1 MNSVGGN
8 KDFPAMG
15 DFPTLGAETKEPSKK
30 ESSSRPTF
38 SNSNAN
44 KSDRADIGNFG
55 AGAALSRSDEPAS
68 GGISFGKAP
77 PKFSR
82 KTDKKAQS
90 EAVAVDFG
98 NQNYDFSKMNVASAT
113 VRKTE
118 GEEGEEEEQKDS
130 AGQNIEGTR
139 KVRDKGQEFDM
150 NAP

>member
-44 KSDRADIGNFG
+44 KSDRADIGSFG
-55 AGAALSRSDEPAS
+55 AGAAMSRSDEPAS

-82 KTDKKAQS
+82 KTDKKAPS
-90 EAVAVDFG
+90 EAVQVDFG
-98 NQNYDFSKMNVASAT
+98 SQNYDFSKMNVASAT

-118 GEEGEEEEQKDS
+118 GEEDEEEEHKE
-130 AGQNIEGTR
+130 GQNIEGTR